1 MSMIKA
7 KTIIHKSKGKEAP
20 QHASSNLE
28 HLIAACISYLQQHKI
43 RMCTQ
48 GMASQR
54 FLHKFPE
61 Q

>member
-1 MSMIKA
+1 MIKA
-7 KTIIHKSKGKEAP
+7 KIIIHKRKGKEAP

-28 HLIAACISYLQQHKI
+28 HLIAACISRLQQHKI
-43 RMCTQ
+43 QMCIQ
-48 GMASQR
+48 GMASQS